1 VRVAVVGASGLA
13 GFAVVE
19 YLLEKGI
26 ETVPLVG
33 STGNSWRLFSQGIT
47 PQLVNVLHPD
57 GLSRALGGCTHVVNC
72 LRGDENVM
80 LQGTRNLVKEALRAG
95 ATRFVHVSSVAVYG
109 DRPAP
114 GAAVESA
121 MPSVEKGGYGWIKL
135 RQDEIVQRTA
145 ARGLKSIILCPPNIV
160 GPGSYFLL
168 EILGCLLRG
177 ELLLA
182 DGGSCVCST
191 VDARN
196 LAHACFLALSEG
208 STNGERYF
216 VTDDEHARRASAHER
231 RAGSAEAKA
240 MGQRKAPRVGRRE
253 ERAEKGPVARENRRR
268 APGIRG
274 WIRPA
279 DGGQV
284 PACDRRA
291 DQSSS

>member
-1 VRVAVVGASGLA
+1 MRVAVVGASGLA

-145 ARGLKSIILCPPNIV
+145 ARGLK
-160 GPGSYFLL
+160 
-168 EILGCLLRG
+168 
-177 ELLLA
+177 
-182 DGGSCVCST
+182 
-191 VDARN
+191 
-196 LAHACFLALSEG
+196 
-208 STNGERYF
+208 
-216 VTDDEHARRASAHER
+216 
-231 RAGSAEAKA
+231 
-240 MGQRKAPRVGRRE
+240 
-253 ERAEKGPVARENRRR
+253 
-268 APGIRG
+268 
-274 WIRPA
+274 
-279 DGGQV
+279 
-284 PACDRRA
+284 
-291 DQSSS
+291 